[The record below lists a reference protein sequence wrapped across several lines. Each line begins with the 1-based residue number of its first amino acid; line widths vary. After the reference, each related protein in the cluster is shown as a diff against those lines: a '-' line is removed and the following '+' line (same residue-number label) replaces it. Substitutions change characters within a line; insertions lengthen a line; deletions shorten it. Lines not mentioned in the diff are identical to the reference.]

1 MIERPIEPELTTVP
15 ELEPDGIVPELE
27 ASVPKRISA

>member
-1 MIERPIEPELTTVP
+1 MIERRIDPEPATVAELDPTG
-15 ELEPDGIVPELE
+15 EVPELE

>member
-1 MIERPIEPELTTVP
+1 MIERRIDPEPATVP
-15 ELEPDGIVPELE
+15 ELDPAGEVPELE

>member
-1 MIERPIEPELTTVP
+1 MIERQIDPELTTVP
-15 ELEPDGIVPELE
+15 ELEPAGDVPELE